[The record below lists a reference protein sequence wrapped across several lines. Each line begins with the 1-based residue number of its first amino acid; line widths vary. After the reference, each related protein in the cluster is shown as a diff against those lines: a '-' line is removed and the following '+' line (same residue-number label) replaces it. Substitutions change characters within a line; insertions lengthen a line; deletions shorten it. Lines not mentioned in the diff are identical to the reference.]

1 MEEIFYDINMKM
13 LETSYK
19 LRLGQLLKISLN
31 VFLKKLNDSNRK
43 WSQKNYKGMLT
54 LDRTSMQLLL

>member
-1 MEEIFYDINMKM
+1 MPINKLIFMEEIFYDINMKM

-43 WSQKNYKGMLT
+43 
-54 LDRTSMQLLL
+54 